1 MHDIVTSLSLLIVVS
16 VHFCCI
22 EFLFQC
28 GDFSSHDFCLL
39 QVVGSRHPHNTV
51 KAVFKALS
59 EVSHD
64 VVVPPYGVID
74 FIKV

>member
-1 MHDIVTSLSLLIVVS
+1 MHDSAASLSLLIVVS

-22 EFLFQC
+22 KFLFQC
-28 GDFSSHDFCLL
+28 CDFSSHAFCLL

-59 EVSHD
+59 EVSQD
-64 VVVPPYGVID
+64 VVVPHYSLID
-74 FIKV
+74 LIKV